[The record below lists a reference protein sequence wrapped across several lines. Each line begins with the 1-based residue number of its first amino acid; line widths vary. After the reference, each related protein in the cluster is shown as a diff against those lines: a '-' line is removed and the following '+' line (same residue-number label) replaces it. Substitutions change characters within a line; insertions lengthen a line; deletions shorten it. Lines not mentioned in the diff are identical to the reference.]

1 MPGGITEPLGLIAF
15 PAIKAAGYTAF
26 AFYLNNRFPD
36 KAKNVFIVGISR
48 MLLGLAFGT
57 LLAFLSFPFVFVF
70 GIGLLIYLVG
80 LIPVRVLEWWI
91 IIRGFYSFDRPLKW
105 PDLKEPIFLGV
116 ITSFLLDIPALTGLV
131 YAADFWIC

>member
-26 AFYLNNRFPD
+26 AIYLNNRFPD
-36 KAKNVFIVGISR
+36 KTRNVFIVGISR

-57 LLAFLSFPFVFVF
+57 VLAFLSFPFVFVF

-80 LIPVRVLEWWI
+80 LNPVRVLEWWI
-91 IIRGFYSFDRPLKW
+91 IIRGFYSYDRPLKW
-105 PDLKEPIFLGV
+105 PDLKEPIVLGV

>member
-26 AFYLNNRFPD
+26 AIYLNNRFPD